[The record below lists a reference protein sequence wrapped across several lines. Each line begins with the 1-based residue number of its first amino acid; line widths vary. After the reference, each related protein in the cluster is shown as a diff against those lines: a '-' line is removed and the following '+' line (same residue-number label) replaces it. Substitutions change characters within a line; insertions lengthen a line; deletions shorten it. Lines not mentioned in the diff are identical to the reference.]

1 MTSMEH
7 NAKPFV
13 LKQYVSATYCLIKLS
28 IILMEVGL
36 EKIYVSN
43 KTHSIVSGDDRT

>member
-13 LKQYVSATYCLIKLS
+13 LKQYVSATCCLIKLS

-36 EKIYVSN
+36 GKICVSN